1 MSCLRVLFKAE
12 MNGTIFALKTKHTL
26 GKGIRMPSS
35 NLFGGSINIL
45 EKAMNLRAT
54 QHNVLSANVANMDT
68 PHYKAFEVHVE
79 EALQTQNADP
89 QRLPMAQ
96 THSGHLPL
104 RQIGQG
110 NLVIQS
116 ETPPE
121 LSLRA
126 DGNTVDI
133 DQTMGKMAE
142 NTIKFKT
149 AAQLIATKFKGLRKA
164 IQGGN

>member
-1 MSCLRVLFKAE
+1 
-12 MNGTIFALKTKHTL
+12 
-26 GKGIRMPSS
+26 MPSS

-45 EKAMNLRAT
+45 EKARNLRSIR
-54 QHNVLSANVANMDT
+54 HNVLSANVANMDT

-79 EALQTQNADP
+79 EALQEQDKDP

-96 THSGHLPL
+96 THSNHMPL
-104 RQIGQG
+104 RQSGREDLI
-110 NLVIQS
+110 IQS
-116 ETPPE
+116 NTPPG

-133 DQTMGKMAE
+133 DATMGKMAE

-149 AAQLIATKFKGLRKA
+149 AAQLIAKKFRGLRQV
-164 IQGGN
+164 IQGGK